1 MKRVILTARDL
12 VKNEGDGNNYKIN
25 VVLPNE
31 DNVVILIPEYIF
43 AWRPDYRFEGDEFGL
58 NLVTQGHYC

>member
-12 VKNEGDGNNYKIN
+12 VKSEDSCNNYKIN

-43 AWRPDYRFEGDEFGL
+43 VGRPDYRFEGDEFGL